1 LQSPPFGAVDTR
13 SDAHVQRQCLTA
25 SLFRIAMVVFG
36 AVLARSLRLL
46 V

>member
-13 SDAHVQRQCLTA
+13 SDAHLRQCLTA